1 MLWAR
6 LNEHR
11 LPAKKFR
18 KWELLIFQV
27 LKPARKT
34 YQIITGNKV
43 TALNKQRI
51 RNVRPSQNGAEQ
63 NDPPVAMM
71 WDRSALASGKA

>member
-27 LKPARKT
+27 LKPERKT

-43 TALNKQRI
+43 TALNKQRT
-51 RNVRPSQNGAEQ
+51 RNVRPSQTG
-63 NDPPVAMM
+63 PPVAMM